1 MQTSVACLILPIAC
15 RLFSRAPLLF
25 LLQVYLILSKFA
37 QVRLQRSP
45 PRRREDC
52 ACRNTG
58 GFLST
63 ASSPEQN
70 LFCLSTS
77 LYPVSLLSMMKK
89 LCLVDL
95 VFVQLHRLSFFFI
108 SLLCYD
114 TTRVSSLQWKRHL
127 PYCVAMPNDL
137 SDLIHGRLLNICLVL
152 SAFM

>member
-95 VFVQLHRLSFFFI
+95 VFVQLHRLSFFLSHYYAMTQLAFRVCSGNGI
-108 SLLCYD
+108 CPTALLCL
-114 TTRVSSLQWKRHL
+114 TTF
-127 PYCVAMPNDL
+127 
-137 SDLIHGRLLNICLVL
+137 LI
-152 SAFM
+152 